1 MATRLDSLF
10 GLENGLGGRSH
21 FRPLKD
27 QIYDTIDAHFA
38 LRVLPRT
45 R

>member
-1 MATRLDSLF
+1 MATRLESLF
-10 GLENGLGGRSH
+10 GLENGLLGGHSH

-27 QIYDTIDAHFA
+27 QIYDTIDAHYA
-38 LRVLPRT
+38 LRVLPR